1 VPQRG
6 AGGITGRS
14 SLDERPGDDAGA
26 LDWEFALELVIHK
39 GDVIP
44 DVLEVGHLC
53 NILGIISHRGVG
65 LLSIFQFHTRLR
77 LGLGLLVALAVRLG
91 RDGHEVYCPLRPR
104 PPPPSARLR
113 QTCRNR
119 AQFCHPATD
128 RLSADSRR
136 STLLFHTR

>member
-1 VPQRG
+1 MPQRG

-26 LDWEFALELVIHK
+26 LDLEFALELVIHK

-65 LLSIFQFHTRLR
+65 LLSIPVPHTAAPRAR
-77 LGLGLLVALAVRLG
+77 PAGGAGGAPGARWPRSLLPTAATTTSASS
-91 RDGHEVYCPLRPR
+91 
-104 PPPPSARLR
+104 PS
-113 QTCRNR
+113 
-119 AQFCHPATD
+119 PAD
-128 RLSADSRR
+128 M
-136 STLLFHTR
+136 